1 MKHLTLVLAFLTAGC
16 ISGQSSN
23 ESSEEPSDEASG
35 QSSHLYVE
43 MQTDDLYSSVIE
55 GHNPTDITT
64 ETNLIYVIEPSL
76 SEWDTYCGTK
86 DSPDWEAAEWVGKPC
101 DVFWSV
107 DNGSMFRYPSGAKS
121 EIEEAF
127 SPTDVQ
133 FVTDKNDVLVEGGR
147 PPLPIKNGAGLI
159 SLGVALEIDG
169 KIYMP
174 VDMHGHG
181 ALIEATPTDSGWDLD
196 TVMSWQT

>member
-1 MKHLTLVLAFLTAGC
+1 MFLFAGC
-16 ISGQSSN
+16 ISGQSPN
-23 ESSEEPSDEASG
+23 ETNEKPSDAASG

-43 MQTDDLYSSVIE
+43 MQTDDLYRSVIE
-55 GHNPTDITT
+55 DLYSEALIP
-64 ETNLIYVIEPSL
+64 ETNLMYVIEPSVT
-76 SEWDTYCGTK
+76 EWDTYCGTK
-86 DSPDWEAAEWVGKPC
+86 ESPDLEAANSVGKPC
-101 DVFWSV
+101 ETFWSI
-107 DNGSMFRYPSGAKS
+107 DNGSNFRYPSGAKS

-127 SPTDVQ
+127 SPTRVQ
-133 FVTDKNDVLVEGGR
+133 FVIDKNDVLEEGGP

-181 ALIEATPTDSGWDLD
+181 ALIEATPTDSGWALD